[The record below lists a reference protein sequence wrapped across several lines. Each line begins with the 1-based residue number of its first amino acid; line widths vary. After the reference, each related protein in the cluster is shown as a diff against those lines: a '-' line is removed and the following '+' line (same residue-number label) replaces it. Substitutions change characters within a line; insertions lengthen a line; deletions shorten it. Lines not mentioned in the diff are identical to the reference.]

1 MEGLL
6 FLLFISVLIVYI
18 TILRSRTILNRQ
30 LEQYNSEIARKLKI
44 LVDNQL
50 ELNEMVMELKSG
62 TIEESANLEDI
73 DKIITD
79 LEFEKIKSTILSKE
93 EQEVEKTKNAHDE
106 QFNFSKKSD
115 HDKESI
121 LSELINNELDNEDV
135 DTEEENLKLVKESV
149 IKSENEQIE
158 DDEEDEI
165 IEINQIIEP
174 KKDSKIKS
182 ENDNFLTEKR
192 KSFSEQFP
200 DLEKF
205 IGENIINKI
214 GIIITVIGIIFSVK
228 YAIDNEYINEFGRV
242 MIGIAAGGLLI
253 GIAHRLRIKYSAFSS
268 VLVGGGLATLYFT
281 IGLAFQEYHIFS
293 QTIAFVIML
302 VITIFAVLLS
312 ILYDRQELAVLA
324 IIGGFATP
332 LAVSTGAGNYK
343 ILFTY
348 LALLN
353 VGMLA
358 LAYFK
363 KWRIVN
369 IVSYFFTVFLFSAW
383 LVDAVN
389 KDKLPLK
396 GSFFFASIFYFI
408 FFFQN
413 IIYNLKESKKFQAWE
428 FFILL
433 SNSFAYFGAGL
444 YILHNAAPE
453 FKGLFTALVAIFNF
467 IFAFSLYLKSDI
479 DRNLVYLLIGLV
491 LSFVSLIA
499 PIQLEGNYIT
509 LFWSAEAVI
518 LLWMWQK
525 TEIQLIKLAS
535 VLVIAVML
543 FSLFM
548 DWEKIYYGF
557 ENKHIMQII
566 INKGFLTG
574 LSVLT
579 SLLLSIYLL
588 SKENSEFLFPNFLLK
603 YYSSG
608 LITIFISVL
617 YLVLF
622 FEISYH
628 LKLNFEDFNQ
638 MNIILNSYNTAFLL
652 VLVAWLTTRKAQI
665 YNTLALIFGFIAIL
679 IYALYSLPVFA
690 NLRNAQI
697 ENRLVEFSPLVFH
710 YISLALVLVLIGFN
724 SINFKRANLSNEK
737 LFFANIWFSVFYVL
751 TILSVEIDN
760 IILFTFYDHSSLQIL
775 EGNTEILYWQIDT
788 YRTDILSQSHK
799 IAFPVLWGV
808 SSFIL
813 MVVGLRKDNRVLR
826 IISLVVFFVTILK
839 LFIIDVWD
847 MAEGGRILAFVLLGV
862 LLLIIS
868 FMYQKL
874 KFLILDDENKNEKQ
888 KS

>member
-1 MEGLL
+1 M
-6 FLLFISVLIVYI
+6 I
-18 TILRSRTILNRQ
+18 NRQ
-30 LEQYNSEIARKLKI
+30 LDYYNAEIARKLKI

-50 ELNEMVMELKSG
+50 ELNELVMELKSED
-62 TIEESANLEDI
+62 IPERADLEDI

-79 LEFEKIKSTILSKE
+79 LEFEKIKSTILSTEKE
-93 EQEVEKTKNAHDE
+93 NTKKVLEDSLNFTEKNDYEKENAIVELFDNK
-106 QFNFSKKSD
+106 
-115 HDKESI
+115 
-121 LSELINNELDNEDV
+121 INKDDL
-135 DTEEENLKLVKESV
+135 DTEEKNINLVEESV
-149 IKSENEQIE
+149 IRSHNNIEE
-158 DDEEDEI
+158 DDEGEDDIVEI
-165 IEINQIIEP
+165 EKVIEP
-174 KKDSKIKS
+174 KREDRTNQESNKPI
-182 ENDNFLTEKR
+182 FEKR
-192 KSFSEQFP
+192 KSFREQFP

-205 IGENIINKI
+205 IGENLINKI
-214 GIIITVIGIIFSVK
+214 GIVITVIGIIFSVK

-253 GIAHRLRIKYSAFSS
+253 GIAHRLRIKYTAFSS

-293 QTIAFVIML
+293 QAVAFGIML

-312 ILYDRQELAVLA
+312 VLYDRQELAVLA

-369 IVSYFFTVFLFSAW
+369 IVSYFFTVFLFGAW
-383 LVDAVN
+383 LGDAAS

-396 GSFFFASIFYFI
+396 GSFFFASLFYFI

-413 IIYNLKESKKFQAWE
+413 ITYNLKENKKFQAWE

-444 YILHNAAPE
+444 YILHYAAPE

-467 IFAFSLYLKSDI
+467 IFAFSLYRKSDI

-509 LFWSAEAVI
+509 LFWAAEAVI

-525 TEIQLIKLAS
+525 TEIQLIKLSS
-535 VLVIAVML
+535 VLIVAIML
-543 FSLFM
+543 LSLFL
-548 DWEKIYYGF
+548 DWQKIYQSSSN
-557 ENKHIMQII
+557 EHIMQIML
-566 INKGFLTG
+566 NKGFLTG
-574 LSVLT
+574 LAVLA
-579 SLLLSIYLL
+579 SLFLSIYLL
-588 SKENSEFLFPNFLLK
+588 AKEKTEFLFPNFQLK
-603 YYSSG
+603 YYSST
-608 LITIFISVL
+608 LITAFVSVL
-617 YLVLF
+617 YFVF
-622 FEISYH
+622 FLEISYH
-628 LKLNFEDFNQ
+628 LKLNFVDIGE
-638 MNIILNSYNTAFLL
+638 MNIILNAYNTAFLL
-652 VLVAWLTTRKAQI
+652 ALVAWLSPRKDLI
-665 YNTLALIFGFIAIL
+665 SNRLALIFGFLAL
-679 IYALYSLPVFA
+679 FVYALYSLPIFA
-690 NLRNAQI
+690 NLRNMQI
-697 ENRLVEFSPLVFH
+697 EQRLTSSSPIFFH
-710 YISLALVLVLIGFN
+710 YLSLLLVLFLVAYNLLNLKKAGLDN
-724 SINFKRANLSNEK
+724 DKLLNANV
-737 LFFANIWFSVFYVL
+737 WFSVFYVL
-751 TILSVEIDN
+751 TIFSVEMDN
-760 IILFTFYDHSSLQIL
+760 LVLFTFYDHSSLQVL
-775 EGNTEILYWQIDT
+775 EENTEILYWQIDD
-788 YRTDILSQSHK
+788 YRNEILNQSHK
-799 IAFPVLWGV
+799 IAFPVLWGI

-813 MVVGLRKDNRVLR
+813 MVIGLQKDNRVLR

-839 LFIIDVWD
+839 LFAIDVWD

-874 KFLILDDENKNEKQ
+874 KFLILEDDDKNANKP
-888 KS
+888 